1 MAPVATRS
9 MMAKEIMQRDP
20 VVARSGDTL
29 RDALDLMT
37 ENHVTGLPVMDSQGR
52 CVGLVSS
59 SDILNYELD
68 HSEFTHEANQ
78 DVARHFNMD
87 LQRWESVRITSFA
100 LEEFAEVHVEQGT
113 CQFAVFRGAIPARGG
128 QVHVGQIISAERERC
143 HLLDRETDVLD
154 RVAVGGHTDDPRPG
168 PASRPQESICIHS
181 HTIRFALG

>member
-100 LEEFAEVHVEQGT
+100 LEEFAEVHVEQVMPRELIWVAFDT
-113 CQFAVFRGAIPARGG
+113 TIG
-128 QVHVGQIISAERERC
+128 QVARKMISEGIHRVLVLDNDQRLYGIISA
-143 HLLDRETDVLD
+143 TDFVELF
-154 RVAVGGHTDDPRPG
+154 T
-168 PASRPQESICIHS
+168 ES
-181 HTIRFALG
+181 